1 MPCTTPQRAAA
12 NSHASAA
19 SLTTKLFAELD
30 AIPEELI
37 DARLNNRNELVLTI
51 GRDTYE
57 NVSLIRCFPR
67 SAKQQFIS
75 LVDANGHEIGIIQD
89 LAKCRPET
97 RQLLE
102 KLLDIAYHIPQITK
116 INKITMH
123 GFVPVWNVETDRGHH
138 VFELR
143 SRRELV
149 KMNDRILLRDA
160 DGNNYEIENYK
171 ALDKHSRA
179 LIEQEI

>member
-1 MPCTTPQRAAA
+1 VPGTTPWRAAV
-12 NSHASAA
+12 NSHASAT
-19 SLTTKLFAELD
+19 SLATKLFAELD
-30 AIPEELI
+30 AIPEDSIE
-37 DARLNNRNELVLTI
+37 ARLNNRNELVLTI
-51 GRDTYE
+51 GEDTYE
-57 NVSLIRCFPR
+57 NVRLIRCFPR
-67 SAKQQFIS
+67 SDKQRHIAV
-75 LVDANGHEIGIIQD
+75 VDADDNEIGIIED

-102 KLLDIAYHIPQITK
+102 KLLDIAYHIPQIKK
-116 INKITMH
+116 INKITMR
-123 GFVPVWNVETDRGHH
+123 GFIPVWNVETDRGHH

-149 KMNDRILLRDA
+149 KIDDRILLRDA